1 VTDYE
6 IQVAGLVGPVARSCL
21 PGFTCT
27 LVPRATVLA
36 GTAASTDD
44 LLDVINVLRQHASH
58 TASAPRGGRLMN
70 R

>member
-21 PGFTCT
+21 PGFTCAT
-27 LVPRATVLA
+27 VPRATVLA

-44 LLDVINVLRQHASH
+44 LLRVINLLTAHRLTPFDIRINRDGSH
-58 TASAPRGGRLMN
+58 
-70 R
+70 